1 MSNNSVRRFAPLYR
15 YRDGFVLIFVSALEG
30 QESITLSMGYTPAA
44 SRSGYQERGVEE
56 NDNPLSKKQAIDD
69 GGRIPPSSSSSSSSM
84 ALVGSGMYKY
94 KRHNSTNSMRDVA
107 VRSKPLNYGT
117 AVVDTFFACT
127 GPGAMSMVVDDSG
140 IIGGGRHRKA
150 SGYSCSTSQHS
161 TSGGP
166 IRGNGKKNGR
176 AVASVS
182 SRSSCMAEVAA
193 YVAAGG
199 VVPPGEDL
207 DSPST
212 IVAARRHNDV
222 GDEQC
227 AILSRRLPI
236 VDNNA
241 VRAFSPCPALPP
253 TLLFS
258 EWNMLS
264 SLARSMAYQSTGS
277 YCEMTYA
284 RTGGPFE
291 RMAEH
296 QGGDDCGGGCGAEA
310 PFAPV
315 ECLGMIW
322 GIANSSRL
330 PSTLLSWKVLED
342 TSTVVAPEKVFDAHL
357 LQLLGV
363 AVSPAMG
370 AVEKGQRLSEMLMD
384 IVIDVVSIASA
395 TLRYVKSAF
404 RNYFL
409 TSHVAASMFVCA
421 WLIKPYRINEGT
433 ERHQSLPETF
443 LPAPIFHRRV

>member
-1 MSNNSVRRFAPLYR
+1 MAF
-15 YRDGFVLIFVSALEG
+15 
-30 QESITLSMGYTPAA
+30 TPAA
-44 SRSGYQERGVEE
+44 SRSGYHERGGSEE
-56 NDNPLSKKQAIDD
+56 RAASQSSSKNQQAVAEKK
-69 GGRIPPSSSSSSSSM
+69 GGGLPPQSSSSS
-84 ALVGSGMYKY
+84 KY
-94 KRHNSTNSMRDVA
+94 KRHNSASSMRDVE
-107 VRSKPLNYGT
+107 VRPRPLDYGT
-117 AVVDTFFACT
+117 AVVETFFACT
-127 GPGAMSMVVDDSG
+127 GPGAMSTVMDDSG
-140 IIGGGRHRKA
+140 VFIGGHHRPR
-150 SGYSCSTSQHS
+150 SWRSTSAGS
-161 TSGGP
+161 MRDGGNH
-166 IRGNGKKNGR
+166 RAGGR
-176 AVASVS
+176 AAATTTSAS
-182 SRSSCMAEVAA
+182 SRSYQMAEVAA

-199 VVPPGEDL
+199 VVPPGDSL
-207 DSPST
+207 DAAST
-212 IVAARRHNDV
+212 IVAARRYNDGVIV
-222 GDEQC
+222 GDDRGGGGG
-227 AILSRRLPI
+227 ISSRRLLPI
-236 VDNNA
+236 VDNH
-241 VRAFSPCPALPP
+241 AFSPCP
-253 TLLFS
+253 TLSSARLLS

-409 TSHVAASMFVCA
+409 TFHVAASMFVCA